1 METKAGDPKPSAISM
16 LFLWKY
22 LNKAGLITRKDGD
35 RLVMNFAPD
44 SDMIFEWS
52 EDIFSM
58 KIKVPVNDDDLE
70 GISLFSDRM
79 MSINTLTKIY
89 LAEDGNDI
97 RLWFST
103 GFFCWTQEQF
113 KAYFDKVFNELVNTT
128 VDFLNILGVA
138 LDVYKSEVKRIVL
151 QMSKSDV
158 PLS

>member
-1 METKAGDPKPSAISM
+1 METKVQEPEASGISM
-16 LFLWKY
+16 LFLWRY
-22 LNKAGLITRKDGD
+22 LNEAGLITRKDGN

-44 SDMIFEWS
+44 SGVIFEWR
-52 EDIFSM
+52 ENLFSM
-58 KIKVPVNDDDLE
+58 KIKVPVNEDDLE

-113 KAYFDKVFNELVNTT
+113 KTYFDKVFDELVDTT
-128 VDFLNILGVA
+128 VDFLNILGMV
-138 LDVYKSEVKRIVL
+138 LDVYKSEVKSIAL

-158 PLS
+158 PIS